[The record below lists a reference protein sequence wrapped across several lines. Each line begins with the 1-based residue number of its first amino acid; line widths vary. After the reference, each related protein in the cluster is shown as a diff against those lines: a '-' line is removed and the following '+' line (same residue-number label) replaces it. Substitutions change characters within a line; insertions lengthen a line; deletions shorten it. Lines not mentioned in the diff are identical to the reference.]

1 MLQKFLSYRNKEY
14 IYEIYKT
21 GSFSKAAKNLYISQ
35 PALSASIVKIEAD
48 LGMKLFNRSSH
59 PITLTEAGQAYID
72 AIKEIEEVE
81 RGFYNKLYEISNLQI
96 GHLTIAG
103 ANFFSSCM
111 LPTIMKN
118 FSKKYPAITFE
129 IVESDSIELYKM
141 ALDNHIDLILDA
153 GDYDHDIYKAHHIL
167 TEEILLAVPKNNPL
181 NDHFKEYQLT
191 YHDILQNKH
200 KEKQDSIPISAFK
213 DETFILMK
221 KGHDMHARS
230 IGICQNYGFQP
241 AHTIY
246 LNQLMTVYN
255 FASQELGIVFVTDTL
270 IKLAPP
276 QDNLVFYKVNDK
288 SSFRSLFLA
297 HKKTSILT
305 KCMEYFIETARTVF
319 QE

>member
-1 MLQKFLSYRNKEY
+1 MLQKKEY

-35 PALSASIVKIEAD
+35 PALSASVVKIEND
-48 LGMKLFNRSSH
+48 LGVKLFNRSSH

-103 ANFFSSCM
+103 ANFFSSYM
-111 LPTIMKN
+111 LPLIMKN

-153 GDYDHDIYKAHHIL
+153 GTYDHDIYEAHHIL
-167 TEEILLAVPKNNPL
+167 TEEILLAVPKSNPL
-181 NDHFKEYQLT
+181 NDDFKKYQFT
-191 YHDILQNKH
+191 YSDILQNKH
-200 KEKQDSIPISAFK
+200 KDKQDTIPISVFK

-221 KGHDMHARS
+221 KGHDMHTRS
-230 IGICQNYGFQP
+230 INICQNHDFQP
-241 AHTIY
+241 VHAIY
-246 LNQLMTVYN
+246 LNQLMTAYN
-255 FASQELGIVFVTDTL
+255 LASQELGILFVTDTL
-270 IKLAPP
+270 IKLASP
-276 QDNLVFYKVNDK
+276 QDTLVFYKVDDK
-288 SSFRSLFLA
+288 SSFRDLFLA

-305 KCMEYFIETARTVF
+305 KSMEYFIETARNVF